1 MYKSIIFDFDGTLAD
16 CKELHQTAFRNAVEE
31 LCPGAEFKNEDVEGR
46 PTREK
51 IRILHTMGYEFN
63 GDKLNDIK
71 QAYTQKHLEDYI
83 KYNKELL
90 HTMLKLK
97 ERYKLCV
104 ASNATELF
112 VLRSLNI
119 MQMYKETGKQVF
131 AKINTATDFPAKPD
145 TTTFIDC
152 MRWTNSTPE
161 DTIIFEDS
169 EVGIQCALSTGAKVV
184 RVKNVDHTIE
194 EMKKL

>member
-31 LCPGAEFKNEDVEGR
+31 LCPDAEFNNEDIEGR

-51 IRILHTMGYEFN
+51 IRILHTMGYDFN

-71 QAYTQKHLEDYI
+71 QAYTQEHLPEYI
-83 KYNKELL
+83 KYNEELRNE
-90 HTMLKLK
+90 MLRLQKK
-97 ERYKLCV
+97 YRLCV

-112 VLRSLNI
+112 VLRSLSI
-119 MQMYKETGKQVF
+119 MQMYKDSGEQVF
-131 AKINTATDFPAKPD
+131 EKINTATDFPAKPD
-145 TTTFIDC
+145 TTTFFDC
-152 MRWTNSTPE
+152 MRWTDSTP
-161 DTIIFEDS
+161 DNTIIFEDS
-169 EVGIQCALSTGAKVV
+169 VVGIQCALSTGAQVI
-184 RVKNVDHTIE
+184 RVTDVNHTIE